1 MNSAKFTIEPLGN
14 AGSHCFIDI
23 SINGVSARF
32 LIDTGASKTTID
44 SVFYETLGLKGAIVT
59 DGIISTYSGEMETA
73 VLETTID
80 IKIGSGVWANAEI
93 LIIPIDAINQQY
105 SYVGIAGVKGVL
117 GNDFFIKGRCFIDYY
132 FKTIYYS

>member
-32 LIDTGASKTTID
+32 LIDTSASKTTID

-80 IKIGSGVWANAEI
+80 IKICSGVWANA
-93 LIIPIDAINQQY
+93 
-105 SYVGIAGVKGVL
+105 
-117 GNDFFIKGRCFIDYY
+117 
-132 FKTIYYS
+132 